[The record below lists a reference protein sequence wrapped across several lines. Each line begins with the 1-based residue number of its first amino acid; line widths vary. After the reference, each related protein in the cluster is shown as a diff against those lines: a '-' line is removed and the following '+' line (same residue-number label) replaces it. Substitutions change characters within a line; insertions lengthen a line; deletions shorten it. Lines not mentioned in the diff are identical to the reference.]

1 MSTPER
7 NFEIAAD
14 DAEGETRREEAI
26 DGLRTA
32 NECDM
37 LADLARDD
45 SLADRYRRRAV
56 RALGSPQCTSMLRSL
71 VEAGELDSELRTTAE
86 RLVEESEN
94 DDRR

>member
-7 NFEIAAD
+7 NFEIAGD
-14 DAEGETRREEAI
+14 DTEGEKRREEAI

-45 SLADRYRRRAV
+45 SLADRYRRQAV
-56 RALGSPQCTSMLRSL
+56 RALGSPQCTAMLRSL
-71 VEAGELDSELRTTAE
+71 VDDLDDELRATAE
-86 RLVEESEN
+86 RLAEE
-94 DDRR
+94 RRDA